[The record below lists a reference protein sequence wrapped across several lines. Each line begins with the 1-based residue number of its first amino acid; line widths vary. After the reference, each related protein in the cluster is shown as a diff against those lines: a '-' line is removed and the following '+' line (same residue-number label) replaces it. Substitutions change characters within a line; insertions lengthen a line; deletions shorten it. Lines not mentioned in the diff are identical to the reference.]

1 MAGKTQI
8 TGIVA
13 AVAMVL
19 SIAVAH
25 AGGAFKVI
33 LKADKAGKGSI
44 GEAVVK
50 DKAPGR
56 KEVTIDMVGLKPG
69 AVYTVWLVNTTPKMD
84 MIGVGTGDFSV
95 KSDAK
100 GNAHYSATIAEGE
113 LNKWEFLE
121 IAWHPS
127 GDPKNAQEM
136 GNIALKGKLR
146 K

>member
-1 MAGKTQI
+1 MKTNKRVA
-8 TGIVA
+8 GIVMAFALVFGA
-13 AVAMVL
+13 A
-19 SIAVAH
+19 IAH

-33 LKADKAGKGSI
+33 LKADKAGKGAI

-50 DKAPGR
+50 DKAPGQ
-56 KEVTIDMVGLKPG
+56 KEITIDMVGLKPG

-84 MIGVGTGDFSV
+84 MIGVGTGDYSV

-100 GNAHYSATIAEGE
+100 GNAHYSATIAENE
-113 LNKWEFLE
+113 LKKWELLE